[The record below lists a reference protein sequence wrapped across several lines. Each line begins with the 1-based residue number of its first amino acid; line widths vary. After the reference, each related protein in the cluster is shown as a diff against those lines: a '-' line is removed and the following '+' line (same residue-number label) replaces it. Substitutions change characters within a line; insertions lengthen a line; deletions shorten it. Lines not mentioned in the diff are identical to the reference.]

1 MLQQLVLGAY
11 LLSKLDY
18 IIEQVNKI
26 NNTQSSNEGT
36 KPADNTTKVDNSYLV
51 KVTTDCLNIR
61 EKAGT
66 NYKIT
71 GQIKDKGIYTI
82 VEESNGQGAN
92 KWGKLKSGMGWI
104 SLDYTSKYNES
115 QAKPQTST
123 NEISKGNK
131 VKVKQ
136 GAKTYTGG
144 SLASFVYSNV
154 YDVIEV
160 NGDRVVI
167 GKGNVVTAAVHKNN
181 LIKQ

>member
-1 MLQQLVLGAY
+1 M
-11 LLSKLDY
+11 
-18 IIEQVNKI
+18 
-26 NNTQSSNEGT
+26 
-36 KPADNTTKVDNSYLV
+36 V
-51 KVTTDCLNIR
+51 KVKTDCLNIR

-115 QAKPQTST
+115 QAKPQIST
-123 NEISKGNK
+123 NEILKGNK